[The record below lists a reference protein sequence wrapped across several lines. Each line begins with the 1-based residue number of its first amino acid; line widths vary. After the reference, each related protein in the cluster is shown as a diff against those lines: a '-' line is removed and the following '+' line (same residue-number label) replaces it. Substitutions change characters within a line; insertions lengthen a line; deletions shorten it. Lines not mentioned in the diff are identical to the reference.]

1 MEIQLFIL
9 EAFSLYAL
17 EHCPV
22 LRRRLGKEGIPQSL
36 LPRTLAR
43 REHHHGEQLT
53 SVYSTFK
60 ITASCQSLV
69 SLEKWKKYSRPI

>member
-9 EAFSLYAL
+9 EAFSLYVL

-22 LRRRLGKEGIPQSL
+22 LRRRLGKEGLPQSL

-43 REHHHGEQLT
+43 REHHHSEQLARVC
-53 SVYSTFK
+53 SAFK
-60 ITASCQSLV
+60 ITTSCQSLV
-69 SLEKWKKYSRPI
+69 SLEKWKKYSSPI